1 MTRAV
6 TTWRYYMPSTKDQAW
21 AEVLLTSS
29 GMFAVVSDYG
39 NYAYPW
45 RAHGER
51 DFREF
56 VAGLAKDGNYA
67 AGKLSQR
74 TAYQGDATLAAI
86 KRHICE
92 GRRAGWCNA
101 AEAREMWSEL
111 DAYDLDGYAEE
122 FSRWLRESDG
132 ARKIA
137 DAFEFA
143 VYDYPADVKAFCRL
157 VLPRLAEVL
166 RAELEAER
174 SAEKWALGGPV
185 DTHAPGM

>member
-1 MTRAV
+1 MSKPV
-6 TTWRYYMPSTKDQAW
+6 KTWRYYITKPEW

-45 RAHGER
+45 RHHGER

-56 VAGLAKDGNYA
+56 VAGLAKDGDYV
-67 AGKLSQR
+67 AGKFSR
-74 TAYQGDATLAAI
+74 RDVYQGRETLTAI
-86 KRHICE
+86 KRHIIE
-92 GRRAGWCNA
+92 ARRIGSLDAG
-101 AEAREMWSEL
+101 EVREMWDEL
-111 DAYDLDGYAEE
+111 DEFEIDGDAFG
-122 FSRWLRESDG
+122 FSHWLRESDG
-132 ARKIA
+132 ASKIG

-143 VYDYPADVKAFCRL
+143 VYDYPGDVKAFCQRI
-157 VLPRLAEVL
+157 LPRLAEVL

-174 SAEKWALGGPV
+174 NAEKWALGGPA